1 MNPFNGTVWPRADAP
16 SHTTMKK
23 GHRKMKFTDGAW
35 RLQPGVELLRARG
48 IVDVEADDDG
58 LTIHAATWPISSRE
72 AEIGASLLKI
82 RLSSP
87 APDVIGVSV
96 SHHAGEIDRGPSF
109 ELHRTDARPSVVH
122 PTGEGTARVTAGRLS
137 AVVPTT
143 GELTIDFVNDG
154 GRVVARSPERGV
166 AVAKTPEGT
175 FALGQL
181 GIGVAENLYGLGER
195 FGPFVRNG
203 QSVDI
208 WNEDGGTSTD
218 LAYKNIPFLLSS
230 AGYGIFVDDPGRVSF
245 EIGTE
250 FVARTQFSVPG
261 ERLQFY
267 VIYGATPKEIL
278 STYTAL
284 TGRPAEIPAWSYG
297 LWLSTSFTT
306 DYDEKTVSHFV
317 DGMAERDIPLSVF
330 HFDCYWMRGLHWSDF
345 QWDPAMFP
353 DPKGMLQRLKQ
364 RGLRICL
371 WINPYIAQRSRL
383 FEIGARKGYLVTRP
397 DGSVWQWDYWQPGMA
412 LVDFTNPEA
421 VAWFQAELRSL
432 LDDGVDCFK
441 TDFGERIPTDV
452 VWHDGSDPARM
463 HNYYTLLYNRA
474 VHDLLREE
482 RGEGEAVLF
491 SRSTT
496 AGSQQYPVH
505 WGGDCEST
513 YPAMSESL
521 RGGLS
526 LGLGGFG
533 YWSHDIGGFEGT
545 PDPALFKRWVA
556 FGLLSSHSRLHGRES
571 YRVPWAYDEES
582 VDVTRHFVRLK
593 MSLMPYLLGQANH
606 AVSDGIPLMRAMF
619 LEFPTD
625 RAVADIATQYML
637 GESLLVA
644 PVFSDTGQVD
654 VYLPEAG
661 GAWTAL
667 QTGER
672 VPGGSWRRETHDVFS
687 LPLYVRP
694 GTVLPIGA
702 RTDGPEYDWADG
714 VTLRLFELPDGFDS
728 SVSVRSGNGGTA
740 HFRVRR
746 HDATVTVETDDA
758 TGSWSARI
766 DDRTVAASG
775 PGRVSL
781 DDGPVSGDR
790 R

>member
-1 MNPFNGTVWPRADAP
+1 
-16 SHTTMKK
+16 MKK
-23 GHRKMKFTDGAW
+23 GPRDMKFTDGAW
-35 RLQPGVELLRARG
+35 RLQPGVELLRARDV
-48 IVDVEADDDG
+48 VDVEDDGDG
-58 LTIHAATWPISSRE
+58 LTIHAATWPISGRE
-72 AEIGASLLKI
+72 AEIGVSLLQI

-96 SHHAGEIDRGPSF
+96 SHHAGGVERGPRFALNRS
-109 ELHRTDARPSVVH
+109 DGRPSVEA
-122 PTGEGTARVTAGRLS
+122 GADGGTARVTAGRLS
-137 AVVPTT
+137 AVVPTA
-143 GELTIDFVNDG
+143 GELTIDFVDDG
-154 GRVVARSPERGV
+154 GRVVTRSPERGV
-166 AVAKTPEGT
+166 AVAKTPEGS

-203 QSVDI
+203 QSVEV
-208 WNEDGGTSTD
+208 WNEDGGTSTG
-218 LAYKNIPFLLSS
+218 LAYKNIPFLLSN
-230 AGYGIFVDDPGRVSF
+230 AGYGVFVDDPGRVSF

-250 FVARTQFSVPG
+250 LVSRTQFSVPG

-306 DYDEKTVSHFV
+306 NYDENTVTHFV
-317 DGMAERDIPLSVF
+317 DGMVERDIPLSVF
-330 HFDCYWMRGLHWSDF
+330 HFDCYWMRGLHWADF
-345 QWDPAMFP
+345 RWDPAMFP
-353 DPKGMLQRLKQ
+353 DPKGMLRRLKQ

-383 FEIGARKGYLVTRP
+383 FEIGAREGYLVTRP

-421 VAWFQAELRSL
+421 VAWYQAELRSL

-452 VWHDGSDPARM
+452 VWHDGSDPERM

-474 VHDLLREE
+474 VHDLLREV

-491 SRSTT
+491 SRSATT
-496 AGSQQYPVH
+496 GSQQYPVH

-582 VDVTRHFVRLK
+582 VDVTRYFVRLK
-593 MSLMPYLLGQANH
+593 MSLMPYLLSQAKL

-625 RAVADIATQYML
+625 RAVAEIATQYML
-637 GESLLVA
+637 GDSLLVA
-644 PVFSDTGQVD
+644 PVFSEDAQVD

-672 VPGGSWRRETHDVFS
+672 VAGGSWRRETHDAFS

-702 RTDGPEYDWADG
+702 RNDGPEYDWADG
-714 VTLRLFELPDGFDS
+714 VTLRLFELPDGFNS
-728 SVSVRSGNGGTA
+728 SVSIPSSSGASA

-746 HDATVTVETDDA
+746 EGDAVTVDTDDA
-758 TGSWSARI
+758 PGSWSVRL
-766 DDRTVAASG
+766 DDRTESASG
-775 PGRVSL
+775 PGRVTL
-781 DDGPVSGDR
+781 
-790 R
+790 